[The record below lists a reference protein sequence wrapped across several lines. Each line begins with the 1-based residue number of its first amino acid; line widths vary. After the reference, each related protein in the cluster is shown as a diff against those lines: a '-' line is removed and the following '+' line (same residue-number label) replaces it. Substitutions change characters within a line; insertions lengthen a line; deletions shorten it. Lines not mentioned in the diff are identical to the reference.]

1 MSPLFFTLKSNLEF
15 AIRCKDKVIYDIV
28 IADINN
34 SELTSELTTDEIE
47 ELYSIA
53 CYIDKV
59 ETLDLNTGKWIEI
72 ETPKACLLDDPTCE
86 SCSS

>member
-15 AIRCKDKVIYDIV
+15 SVKCKDKVIYDMV

-47 ELYSIA
+47 ELRSITLNE
-53 CYIDKV
+53 V
-59 ETLDLNTGKWIEI
+59 ENEPLNANKEV
-72 ETPKACLLDDPTCE
+72 EVPKACLLDECE